1 MKIKDIKEIVLGGLK
16 PFADE
21 HGFKINKGRFSL
33 ISKGKEPIS
42 IIEFLY
48 ISWGFSVELTPL
60 VEIKIQAIHDI
71 CEQNGF
77 HLNYT
82 AYIRLFILK
91 EIHKHG
97 WHTGLRNQML
107 IDQTDSLTITDYKEE
122 FEYFREEHPK
132 AKDQIVCTE
141 HDGWIERCNDRIME
155 LMPYALDYIEKN
167 GTIEAIDKLYNTLPI
182 IRYNP
187 NCSDFVNHCMVGIIS
202 AKLAHNP
209 QYDELKQIYYSIMEK
224 DNILEEYKQTFLKII
239 DYLDSTYPCL

>member
-1 MKIKDIKEIVLGGLK
+1 MKIKDIKEIVLSGLK

-33 ISKGKEPIS
+33 ISKSKNPIS

-97 WHTGLRNQML
+97 WHKGLRNQMQ
-107 IDQTDSLTITDYKEE
+107 IDKTDSLAITDYKEE

-155 LMPYALDYIEKN
+155 LMPYALDYIEKYS
-167 GTIEAIDKLYNTLPI
+167 TIEAIDRLYNTLPI
-182 IRYNP
+182 NRYDP
-187 NCSDFVNHCMVGIIS
+187 NCSSIVHHCMIGIIS

>member
-1 MKIKDIKEIVLGGLK
+1 MKIKDIKEIVLSGLK

-33 ISKGKEPIS
+33 ISKRYDYQIL
-42 IIEFLY
+42 IHFTY
-48 ISWGFSVELTPL
+48 ITCGFNVELFPYID
-60 VEIKIQAIHDI
+60 IKFNTVHNI

-77 HLNYT
+77 DLNYT
-82 AYIRLFILK
+82 AFINLFMLE

-97 WHTGLRNQML
+97 WYNGLRNQML
-107 IDQTDSLTITDYKEE
+107 KSNTDRVNLTEYKET
-122 FEYFREEHPK
+122 FEYLREEYPL
-132 AKDQIVCTE
+132 AKDRIICTE
-141 HDGWIERCNDRIME
+141 HAGWIERCNDRIME
-155 LMPYALDYIEKN
+155 LMPYALDYIEKYS
-167 GTIEAIDKLYNTLPI
+167 TIEAIDRLYNTLPI
-182 IRYNP
+182 NRYDP
-187 NCSDFVNHCMVGIIS
+187 NCSSIVHHCMIGIIS